1 MKKRRGNT
9 KIKLLKQ
16 KASRRNIRFIIK
28 KLIVLVRDREY
39 RTTTKSN
46 VYIYIQY
53 FDIFKEIN
61 LKIG

>member
-1 MKKRRGNT
+1 LKKRRGNT